1 MHYLIYKITNR
12 LNNKIYVG
20 AHKTDN
26 KNDEYFG
33 SGLLLKR
40 SVEKHGKENFNKE
53 ILFECV
59 TELDMW
65 QKESEIVDEEF
76 VSRNDTYNVKLGG
89 YGGFDYINKNKLYHK
104 HSNSVLIEMRKKGN
118 DIKKMLWETDAEY
131 RTEYSKKLSM
141 SVKVWQ
147 SVNGNPFK
155 NRKHSEETKEKIR
168 KSRLGKVTGRNNPS
182 YGKQWVTNGTEN
194 KLVKKENI
202 PSGWKKGR
210 V

>member
-1 MHYLIYKITNR
+1 
-12 LNNKIYVG
+12 VG

-76 VSRNDTYNVKLGG
+76 VARNDTYNVKLGG

-141 SVKVWQ
+141 SAKVWQ

>member
-1 MHYLIYKITNR
+1 M
-12 LNNKIYVG
+12 G

-76 VSRNDTYNVKLGG
+76 VARNDTYNVKLGG

-141 SVKVWQ
+141 SAKVWQ

>member
-76 VSRNDTYNVKLGG
+76 VARNDTYNVKLGG

-141 SVKVWQ
+141 SAKVWQ